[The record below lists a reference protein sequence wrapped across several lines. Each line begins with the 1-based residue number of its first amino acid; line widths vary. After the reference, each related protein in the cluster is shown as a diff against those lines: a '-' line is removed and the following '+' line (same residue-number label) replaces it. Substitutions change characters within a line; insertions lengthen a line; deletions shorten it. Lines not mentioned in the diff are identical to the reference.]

1 MNNLFQDKLFYIFN
15 LNGKKIKFFNQRM
28 YSRMFRNFYSL
39 SIWLR
44 SYGPSYSQLGSCRKV
59 FINKFRLVVR
69 TLHRINDN
77 FKNIRR
83 TFESRC
89 NCCICSAQKIPCKK
103 SITFYIGL
111 VIRSFYRCSRS
122 IWKLSRSNSTL
133 LVRWP
138 IFSQRKYRNSWNICY
153 IP

>member
-1 MNNLFQDKLFYIFN
+1 MIYNNSIKNYNFIQYNLSVIYINLKIFYFITKLLMNNLFQDKLFYIFN

-83 TFESRC
+83 TFESRS
-89 NCCICSAQKIPCKK
+89 NCCIISA
-103 SITFYIGL
+103 
-111 VIRSFYRCSRS
+111 
-122 IWKLSRSNSTL
+122 
-133 LVRWP
+133 
-138 IFSQRKYRNSWNICY
+138 
-153 IP
+153 